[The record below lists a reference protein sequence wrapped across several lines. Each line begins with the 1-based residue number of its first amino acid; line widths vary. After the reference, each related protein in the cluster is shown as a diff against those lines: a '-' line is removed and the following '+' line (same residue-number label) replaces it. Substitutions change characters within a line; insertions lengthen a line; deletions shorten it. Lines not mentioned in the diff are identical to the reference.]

1 MATIIENQQNE
12 RTTLLDRYQA
22 VRADTERFC
31 NPLEPEDYVVQSMP
45 DASPTKWHLAHT
57 SWFFETFILKPNV
70 AGYESLHP
78 QYDYLFNSYY
88 NSIGERHCRAK
99 RGVVSRP
106 TVAEVYQY
114 RRYVDKHIADAVAAM
129 SDELWQAARPVMTL
143 GLNHEQQHQELM
155 VTDIKHVFSQNPL
168 APAYQEQAEE
178 PNSPSEIAPMQWV
191 QFEAGLQEI
200 GDDGRSGFIFDNEGP
215 RHKEYLAAFQLG
227 SRLVTNREWL
237 EFIDDGGY
245 ERPEFWLSEGW
256 NIAQSEQWRSPLYWW
271 KKRGSDWHEFTMSGM
286 MPLELAAPV
295 CHISLHEADAYAQW
309 KGCRLPTEA
318 EWEVASRTSPKC
330 GNFAESG
337 LYHPAPRRAASA
349 GQLTQMFGDLWE
361 WTRSQ
366 YSPYPGYKAVPGAL
380 GEYNGKFMCNQFV
393 LRGGSCATPSSH
405 IRPTYRN
412 FFPAQAR
419 WQFTGLR
426 LAKDI

>member
-1 MATIIENQQNE
+1 MATIIENKQNE
-12 RTTLLDRYQA
+12 RTTLLDRYHA

-31 NPLEPEDYVVQSMP
+31 NPLEPEDYVVQSIP

-129 SDELWQAARPVMTL
+129 SDELWQAARPVMIL

-237 EFIDDGGY
+237 EFIEDGGY

-318 EWEVASRTSPKC
+318 EWEVASRTIPNC

-337 LYHPAPRRAASA
+337 LYHPAPWRAASA

-366 YSPYPGYKAVPGAL
+366 YSPYPGYKALPGAL